1 MYVYKAI
8 SSIHVHSNNNPVY
21 FYINRHGSELLLKC
35 DNLNLLNLPGFPI
48 IAVATLGVAGRC
60 KGDTTLAEET
70 TLVETGVP
78 TLVTTDGTTLVDG
91 TTWVVPD
98 EVTLDMTGKTTL
110 FETDADETTLAAT
123 SVTVALVPPLLCC

>member
-1 MYVYKAI
+1 M
-8 SSIHVHSNNNPVY
+8 
-21 FYINRHGSELLLKC
+21 LKC

-110 FETDADETTLAAT
+110 FEADADETTLAAT